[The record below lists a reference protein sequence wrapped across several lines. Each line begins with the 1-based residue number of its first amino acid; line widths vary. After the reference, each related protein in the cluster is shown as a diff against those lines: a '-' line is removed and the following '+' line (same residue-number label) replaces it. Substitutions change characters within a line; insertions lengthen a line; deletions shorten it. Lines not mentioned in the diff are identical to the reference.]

1 MLHLADVVKTGGDF
15 SNFPGYAK
23 ASSFLLSAVFSP
35 A

>member
-15 SNFPGYAK
+15 SDFPGYAK
-23 ASSFLLSAVFSP
+23 ASLFLPGAVFLP